1 MLDDAH
7 CAARGRP
14 SSSAQVRPWITTCG
28 QDTRL
33 RRGMNKLLQS
43 KFKLGAGVEIV
54 VGPVNCSS
62 TTQTEAE

>member
-1 MLDDAH
+1 MLDER
-7 CAARGRP
+7 AAFIVGA
-14 SSSAQVRPWITTCG
+14 SSPLDYYLR

-33 RRGMNKLLQS
+33 RRGMSKLLQS

-62 TTQTEAE
+62 TAQTEAE